1 MLTVLEVINS
11 STEYLNRK
19 GVESARTNAELLLA
33 DILHCKRLDLYL
45 MYNKPLSE
53 PELNKYREYLK
64 RRGVFEPLQYIT
76 GKVEFYGLEFI
87 ITPSVLIPRPETEI
101 LVEEVIASLKTNNE
115 INILDIGSGCGNI
128 GIAIAAN
135 LPNVNVTGIDIS
147 EESIAI
153 ANENTN
159 KHNLQNRIN
168 FRCLDILNTT
178 AEQLSNYD
186 IVVSNPPYVSKMDY
200 VNLQKEIKN
209 YEPEIAITDISDG
222 YSFYNS
228 LTPLARKILNKPGK
242 LFFELGQ
249 EQSKQVKKILEENE
263 FEEISIMQDY
273 GKIDRVISGVIR

>member
-11 STEYLNRK
+11 STEYLNSK
-19 GVESARTNAELLLA
+19 GIESARTNAELLLA

-64 RRGVFEPLQYIT
+64 RRSVFEPLQYIT
-76 GKVEFYGLEFI
+76 GKVEFYGLEFT

-101 LVEEVIASLKTNNE
+101 LVEEVIASLKTNKE

-209 YEPEIAITDISDG
+209 YEPEIAVTDVSDG

-228 LTPLARKILNKPGK
+228 ITPLARKILNKPGK

-249 EQSKQVKKILEENE
+249 GQSKQVKKILEENG
-263 FEEISIMQDY
+263 FEEISIIQDY

>member
-53 PELNKYREYLK
+53 TELNKYREYLK
-64 RRGVFEPLQYIT
+64 RRSVFEPLQYIT
-76 GKVEFYGLEFI
+76 GKVEFYGLEFT

-101 LVEEVIASLKTNNE
+101 LVEEVIASLKTNQE
-115 INILDIGSGCGNI
+115 ITILDIGSGCGNI
-128 GIAIAAN
+128 GIAIATN
-135 LPNVNVTGIDIS
+135 FPNVNVTGIDIS

-159 KHNLQNRIN
+159 RHNLQNRIN

-178 AEQLSNYD
+178 AEQLSIYD

-209 YEPEIAITDISDG
+209 YEPEIAVTDIADG

-228 LTPLARKILNKPGK
+228 ITPLARKILNKPGK
-242 LFFELGQ
+242 LFFELG
-249 EQSKQVKKILEENE
+249 EVQSKQVKKILEENE
-263 FEEISIMQDY
+263 FEEISIIQDY